1 MLLPSVSSRKWVLL
15 ARKVKAIIWMTG
27 QCSVRGPTGWGTVR
41 CGSSILPPRFCCLS
55 QENNMVDPSVGKK
68 RCMAWLSQ
76 ARTTTGKPWKASS
89 WNPVSCWRQ
98 KPTMRSSEPGGC
110 EPVSPH
116 SIHRH
121 LLLLHPGIPATGVLG
136 FGHVTLRWR
145 WSAGNSDCVWRL
157 QPFTVEVVVLSDLD
171 LFFLSTRCVGEGAG
185 AFTSSWLNR
194 CWGSHPS

>member
-27 QCSVRGPTGWGTVR
+27 QCSVRGPTGWGMVR

-121 LLLLHPGIPATGVLG
+121 LLLLHPGSPPQVSWASATSHWDEDGRQETVTVFGGFSLLQLKWWFSQTWICSFWVQDALAKEQVL
-136 FGHVTLRWR
+136 LLPP
-145 WSAGNSDCVWRL
+145 D
-157 QPFTVEVVVLSDLD
+157 
-171 LFFLSTRCVGEGAG
+171 
-185 AFTSSWLNR
+185 
-194 CWGSHPS
+194 